1 MGIYDT
7 DVIQVRDGPMVAYR
21 LLQARVSDDPV
32 RSEERAAFAAQLGVQ
47 TEDVQ
52 TWDVLQ
58 GTSSFEAVTD
68 GVDAVL
74 VGGSGEFSVLS
85 NESWLP
91 SFFDTLGALAE
102 NGFPTFASCFG
113 FQGMVVA
120 LGGEVVTDESA
131 AEVGT
136 FELTTNENAEGDIM
150 FGELPRSFVGQE
162 GHKDR
167 ARRLPDC
174 LTNFVSSK
182 RCPNQAIRYKDSMVF
197 ATQFHPELT
206 GNLNRLRFK
215 RYYDMYEQAFGA
227 AGARSLLDTFM
238 ESPEANALL
247 TRFHRLVSSL

>member
-1 MGIYDT
+1 
-7 DVIQVRDGPMVAYR
+7 MVAYR
-21 LLQARVSDDPV
+21 LLQARVSSDPV
-32 RSEERAAFAAQLGVQ
+32 RSEERNAFATQLGVPV
-47 TEDVQ
+47 EDVQ
-52 TWDVLQ
+52 TWDLLQ
-58 GTSSFEAVTD
+58 GTSSFETVTD
-68 GVDAVL
+68 GVDAIL
-74 VGGSGEFSVLS
+74 VGGSGAFSVLS
-85 NESWLP
+85 DETWLP

-113 FQGMVVA
+113 FQGLVVA
-120 LGGEVVTDESA
+120 LGGEVITDESA

-136 FELTTNENAEGDIM
+136 FELTTNDNAKDDIM
-150 FGELPRSFVGQE
+150 FGELPPTFVGQE

-215 RYYDMYEQAFGA
+215 RYYDMYEKAFGA
-227 AGARSLLDTFM
+227 DGAKSLLDTFS

-247 TRFHRLVSSL
+247 KRFHQLISGS